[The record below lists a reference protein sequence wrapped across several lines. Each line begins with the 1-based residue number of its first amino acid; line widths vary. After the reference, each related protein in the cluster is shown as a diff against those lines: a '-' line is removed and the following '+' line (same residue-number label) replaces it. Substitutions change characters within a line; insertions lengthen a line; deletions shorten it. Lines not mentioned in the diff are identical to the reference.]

1 MSDLSGRCF
10 VKRGKSLTPADFAA
24 EELLD
29 SLPDGK
35 ELIITMRKSRS
46 PQHHRWFF
54 SLLRQV
60 VDNTD
65 GRWVNEDDLLDDLKL
80 ATKHIRKRINGITGE
95 AIIEPK
101 SINFANLDEYAFR
114 DFVKLCCG
122 AIAVA
127 TGIDPETLMAETQ
140 ATQPPMR
147 YSRKR
152 KPLAKTKDAPPT
164 VPSQHRERASASG
177 NGGVPTDAPSE
188 RTNCG

>member
-1 MSDLSGRCF
+1 MSDLAGRCF
-10 VKRGKSLTPADFAA
+10 TVRGTTLIASDFAA
-24 EELLD
+24 DEFMG
-29 SLPDGK
+29 SLKQGA
-35 ELIITMRKSRS
+35 EIIVSTRKARS

-54 SLLRQV
+54 SMLRKV
-60 VDNTD
+60 VENTD

-147 YSRKR
+147 YSRK
-152 KPLAKTKDAPPT
+152 KSLPL
-164 VPSQHRERASASG
+164 VPAQRRERASA
-177 NGGVPTDAPSE
+177 
-188 RTNCG
+188 